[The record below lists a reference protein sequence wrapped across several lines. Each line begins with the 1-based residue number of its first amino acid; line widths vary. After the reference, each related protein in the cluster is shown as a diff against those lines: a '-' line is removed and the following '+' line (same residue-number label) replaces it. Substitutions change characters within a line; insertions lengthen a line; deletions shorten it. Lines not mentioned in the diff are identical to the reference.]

1 MKISRRE
8 FLKAASAASLSV
20 LLGGKMLPRPAA
32 AAALP
37 AQGPAQAPPNIL
49 LFIFDA
55 LSAFHLSLHGYPRQT
70 TPNLERFASRATV
83 YHNHHSAANFTT
95 PSTASLFTGV
105 YPWTHRAFN
114 LSGLITPAVQPN
126 NLFRLLDGTYHQL
139 VFSQNLYAD
148 TLLYQF
154 NDHLQQHEGLDSFNL
169 AGHTFYNHLF
179 PNDAVLGL
187 KSYDEF
193 LFLREEA
200 HGSLFLSI
208 LNDLSTQ
215 IDYHLKARRLA
226 QEYPDGLPRLAN
238 TNIYFSPAQLMDGL
252 IGLLQNLPS
261 PTFAY
266 LHLMPPHE
274 PYMPSRQYLGKFAD
288 GWSPEEIKK
297 HRLAPG
303 VSQPRLNE
311 RRQTYDEYLANLD
324 AEFGRLLEHLEKNGL
339 LENSYVILT
348 SDHGEMFERGAHGHS
363 TPLLFEPVFRPPL
376 IISAPGQRQRQD
388 VSSLTS
394 NLDILPS
401 LLHIA
406 GLPIPDWAEGRALPA
421 LGGDEGSDQ
430 SLAPQILA
438 PRSLYALEAKTNA
451 ANRPLTKFSVALL
464 KGDYKL
470 VFYKGYR
477 YYSDK
482 YEFYDLANDPSE
494 RQNLY
499 PDHPAC
505 KELQAELVQKLEQT
519 NAPYQR

>member
-1 MKISRRE
+1 
-8 FLKAASAASLSV
+8 
-20 LLGGKMLPRPAA
+20 
-32 AAALP
+32 
-37 AQGPAQAPPNIL
+37 
-49 LFIFDA
+49 
-55 LSAFHLSLHGYPRQT
+55 
-70 TPNLERFASRATV
+70 
-83 YHNHHSAANFTT
+83 
-95 PSTASLFTGV
+95 
-105 YPWTHRAFN
+105 
-114 LSGLITPAVQPN
+114 
-126 NLFRLLDGTYHQL
+126 
-139 VFSQNLYAD
+139 
-148 TLLYQF
+148 
-154 NDHLQQHEGLDSFNL
+154 
-169 AGHTFYNHLF
+169 
-179 PNDAVLGL
+179 
-187 KSYDEF
+187 
-193 LFLREEA
+193 
-200 HGSLFLSI
+200 
-208 LNDLSTQ
+208 
-215 IDYHLKARRLA
+215 
-226 QEYPDGLPRLAN
+226 
-238 TNIYFSPAQLMDGL
+238 
-252 IGLLQNLPS
+252 
-261 PTFAY
+261 
-266 LHLMPPHE
+266 MPPHE

-348 SDHGEMFERGAHGHS
+348 SDHGELFERGAHGHS
-363 TPLLFEPVFRPPL
+363 TPLLFEPVIRPPL

-406 GLPIPDWAEGRALPA
+406 GLPIPDWAEGRVLPA
-421 LGGDEGSDQ
+421 LGGGEGSAQ

-470 VFYKGYR
+470 VYYKGYR